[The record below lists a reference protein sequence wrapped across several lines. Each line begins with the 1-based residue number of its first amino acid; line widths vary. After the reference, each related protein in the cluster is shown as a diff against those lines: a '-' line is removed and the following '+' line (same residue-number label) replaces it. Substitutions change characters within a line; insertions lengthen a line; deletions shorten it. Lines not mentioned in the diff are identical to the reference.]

1 MKINQYYHKGMTLPQ
16 VGEIRELV
24 DMRTGKVAHL
34 GRVSKVDRPTRQAEI
49 EIMQLDHKGR
59 ERKR

>member
-24 DMRTGKVAHL
+24 DKRGQVAHL
-34 GRVSKVDRPTRQAEI
+34 GRVSKVDRRTRQAEI
-49 EIMQLDHKGR
+49 KIMVLDQKGR